1 MEVCDDICRL
11 ILGKQVEGKFK
22 KKDLILKFLD
32 ISKNDLEDFVIKIFR
47 QVMKRK
53 EDIDNDIICD
63 INDSIVL
70 FLREIN
76 ISIVF
81 ILFECDD
88 SFMECIV
95 VVELD
100 GIFQYIEIKIV
111 KEVKSSEIDDVVRV
125 LEGYD
130 IIFV

>member
-1 MEVCDDICRL
+1 
-11 ILGKQVEGKFK
+11 
-22 KKDLILKFLD
+22 
-32 ISKNDLEDFVIKIFR
+32 
-47 QVMKRK
+47 MKRK

-100 GIFQYIEIKIV
+100 GIF
-111 KEVKSSEIDDVVRV
+111 
-125 LEGYD
+125 
-130 IIFV
+130 